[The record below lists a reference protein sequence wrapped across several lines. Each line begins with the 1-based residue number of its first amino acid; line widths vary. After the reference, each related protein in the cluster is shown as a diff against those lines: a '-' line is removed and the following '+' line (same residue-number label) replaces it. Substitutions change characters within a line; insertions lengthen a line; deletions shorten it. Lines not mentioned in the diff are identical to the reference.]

1 MPQWHIK
8 SVVIFAIHYTEK
20 GSVLLEL
27 SLENGF
33 HLFTNLSVSTA
44 KDLTETQNKHT
55 NEIK

>member
-33 HLFTNLSVSTA
+33 HLFTNFVCFYSQRFNRN
-44 KDLTETQNKHT
+44 TEQTHERN
-55 NEIK
+55 